1 MRILIADDH
10 GIVRQGLVS
19 LIKSQVDME
28 VIGQAQDGTEVVQLA
43 KKLRPDVI
51 IMDITMPGMNGIEA
65 TGLVLAERP
74 DTKIIA
80 LSMYSNKYFVTEML
94 RAGARGYVL
103 KSNLFDELAKALHA
117 VASGQ
122 HYLSP
127 RITDVLIEN
136 FVGHTPGRRALCG
149 ELTDREC
156 QIVRLVAEGLS
167 TKQIANR
174 LHISPKTVDYGRRHI
189 MDKLGLS
196 SVAELTKY
204 AIHEGLTTLEL

>member
-10 GIVRQGLVS
+10 GIVRQGLIS

-28 VIGQAQDGTEVVQLA
+28 VIGQAQDGAEVVQFA

-65 TGLVLAERP
+65 TRLILAERP
-74 DTKIIA
+74 NTKIIA
-80 LSMYSNKYFVTEML
+80 LSMYSNKHFVTEML
-94 RAGARGYVL
+94 KAGALGYVL
-103 KSNLFDELAKALHA
+103 KSNLFDELAKALHT
-117 VASGQ
+117 VAMGR

-127 RITDVLIEN
+127 RITDVLIEDV
-136 FVGHTPGRRALCG
+136 VGHVPGHRGLSG

-156 QIVRLVAEGLS
+156 QIVRLLTQGLS
-167 TKQIANR
+167 TKQVAR
-174 LHISPKTVDYGRRHI
+174 KLHVSPKTIDHSRRRI
-189 MDKLGLS
+189 MDKLDFS

-204 AIHEGLTTLEL
+204 AICEGLTTLEV